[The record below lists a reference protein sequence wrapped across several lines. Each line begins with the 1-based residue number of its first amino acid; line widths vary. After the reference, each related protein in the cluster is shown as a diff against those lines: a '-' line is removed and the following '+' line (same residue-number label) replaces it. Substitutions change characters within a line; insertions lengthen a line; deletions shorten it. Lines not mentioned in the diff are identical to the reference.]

1 MVYQLSTLLK
11 SSYTVY
17 MVYIERAPSRSSTM
31 VMTLHIMEKFNI
43 NYSKK
48 NVPAASRA
56 QYKLTL
62 TSKIE
67 KVIKRMRWK
76 VLEFLGKL
84 DSNSNNNETYGFKCL
99 KYPPQ
104 LKKWRNSKMIY
115 CYWLRTS
122 NLRRCIMSSRWGCVM
137 TSKRLKLV
145 TRCLFQPIN
154 CDIFTK
160 WKKMNTRN
168 CYETIVP
175 TGQSIEYHR

>member
-1 MVYQLSTLLK
+1 MK

-56 QYKLTL
+56 QYKLML

-67 KVIKRMRWK
+67 KVIKRNIRKHTALNVW
-76 VLEFLGKL
+76 
-84 DSNSNNNETYGFKCL
+84 NI
-99 KYPPQ
+99 PPQ

-122 NLRRCIMSSRWGCVM
+122 NLRRCIMSSRWGCVV

-160 WKKMNTRN
+160 WKKMNPRN
-168 CYETIVP
+168 CYETIIP